1 MPDVFKHWGIV
12 CVFIHVY
19 SLQGR
24 RVNAVWLSQVQV
36 EMFSLQWRKY
46 ERQFDVKSL
55 CKFFFFI
62 FKNNIYCALVLR
74 LNRKS
79 SAKVQERAR
88 PTSGSSSISWSCSPV
103 TGRWTVVCVRV
114 VAQAPDP
121 TCEVKKQLNH
131 RFTTVPMFH
140 LCLWTSGSDRKD
152 KDTDTSGWNVCLRSC
167 QAPTRGGAFKFFTSF
182 ISSSKEQFNMKNKT
196 IQCFQNQEWKVAERR
211 LMDGW

>member
-1 MPDVFKHWGIV
+1 MCSKTEELFVSSYMCTACRGDESTLFDCHKFRLRCFHYSGESMSASLTWSHSANSFSSFSKIIYIVHW
-12 CVFIHVY
+12 CF
-19 SLQGR
+19 
-24 RVNAVWLSQVQV
+24 
-36 EMFSLQWRKY
+36 
-46 ERQFDVKSL
+46 
-55 CKFFFFI
+55 
-62 FKNNIYCALVLR
+62 R

-88 PTSGSSSISWSCSPV
+88 PTSGSSSISRSCSPV

-114 VAQAPDP
+114 VAQAPDQ

-167 QAPTRGGAFKFFTSF
+167 QAQTRGGAFKFFTSF
-182 ISSSKEQFNMKNKT
+182 IS
-196 IQCFQNQEWKVAERR
+196 
-211 LMDGW
+211 